1 MIQRLFTEHP
11 ATVGESYFEHMG
23 MAFSFA
29 GPMLLGACA
38 CAIHAVFPFLC
49 LATGSQT
56 VNRLHGRMVTH
67 RVKDENLARA
77 RNSVEAA
84 T

>member
-29 GPMLLGACA
+29 GPMFLGACA

-49 LATGSQT
+49 LTTGSET
-56 VNRLHGRMVTH
+56 VKRLHGRMVTN
-67 RVKDENLARA
+67 RVQEGRVPAPDSA
-77 RNSVEAA
+77 EAA